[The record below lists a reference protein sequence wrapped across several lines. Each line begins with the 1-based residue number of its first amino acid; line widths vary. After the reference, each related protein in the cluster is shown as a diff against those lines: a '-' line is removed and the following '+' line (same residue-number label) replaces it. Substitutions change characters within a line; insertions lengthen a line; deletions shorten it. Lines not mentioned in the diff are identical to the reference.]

1 MSSDTIVLKAKER
14 KELGKA
20 VKALRREGIVPANVY
35 ERGKDSQAISAN
47 FVDITKV
54 YRQAGKHSPIELD
67 VDGKKHLVM
76 IKDVDFN
83 VAKNTIRHVAFHA
96 VKRNEKVEAEVPV
109 KIEGEVPA
117 EKVGLLIL
125 QNLDTVQ
132 VEALPSSLPEELFVP
147 GEKLVEDGDKVTV
160 ADIKVPNGVVILTE
174 SDVMVADVQVPKDQI
189 AEANAALEDQKE
201 ADQVDSDK
209 GTDETEPSEE

>member
-209 GTDETEPSEE
+209 GTDETEPAEE